1 MKPIVTLLLCLLLAA
16 CSSEPSVPTVRPGVD
31 PGTGEPSKPEDT
43 ELADALAD
51 SRQRVE
57 APTITL
63 SYDDCGVIFGR
74 TAAGA
79 LYCVDIADGRR
90 VDFNPSAE
98 TLSINGKSV
107 DVASVDLARHVGT
120 TSWWV
125 ISLAEP
131 TAGRVFY
138 VTDF

>member
-1 MKPIVTLLLCLLLAA
+1 MKPIVTLLLCILLAA
-16 CSSEPSVPTVRPGVD
+16 CSSEPSEPTVRPGID

-43 ELADALAD
+43 ELAAALAD
-51 SRQRVE
+51 SRQRVD
-57 APTITL
+57 APTAAF
-63 SYDDCGVIFGR
+63 SYDAGGVIFGR
-74 TAAGA
+74 TVAGA
-79 LYCVDIADGRR
+79 LYCVDITDGRR

-98 TLSINGKSV
+98 TLSINGKTIE
-107 DVASVDLARHVGT
+107 VASVDLARHVGT

-125 ISLAEP
+125 INLAAP